1 MPLGTLI
8 SLIALVVFF
17 ISYMI
22 VRFFNIKI
30 AAIIFK
36 CLTSLSFVMIAV
48 FSKEKM
54 LFDNFAYGLTIGA
67 LSLGCA
73 SDIVIQFRRYSDN
86 NKTKFLPFSFFIYF
100 LQKYSPIDII
110 NNNIQLKR
118 NLNKQFKL
126 HSIFR
131 PFFLFKI
138 FFIKKNY

>member
-86 NKTKFLPFSFFIYF
+86 NKTKFIL
-100 LQKYSPIDII
+100 
-110 NNNIQLKR
+110 NN
-118 NLNKQFKL
+118 
-126 HSIFR
+126 
-131 PFFLFKI
+131 
-138 FFIKKNY
+138 